1 MGRLSEAARR
11 DGLRIVTQG
20 GRPVFIH
27 LCYDVKNGFNRK
39 GQLAMAVWLAQPG
52 WLQENEARRPLG
64 VWEGPP
70 TCPPPTFP
78 PPTCPPPTCV
88 PLTGGPTGLLR
99 WPSCWR
105 TTPVPTRSGG
115 RCGLPRRWPAATCCA

>member
-1 MGRLSEAARR
+1 MSRLSEAARR

-64 VWEGPP
+64 LWEGPL
-70 TCPPPTFP
+70 TFP
-78 PPTCPPPTCV
+78 PPTCPPPTCL
-88 PLTGGPTGLLR
+88 PACRSLAGRPACSGGPR
-99 WPSCWR
+99 A
-105 TTPVPTRSGG
+105 GG
-115 RCGLPRRWPAATCCA
+115 RLRLRHVAAVATG

>member
-52 WLQENEARRPLG
+52 WLQENEARARYREMQG
-64 VWEGPP
+64 DA
-70 TCPPPTFP
+70 
-78 PPTCPPPTCV
+78 
-88 PLTGGPTGLLR
+88 
-99 WPSCWR
+99 
-105 TTPVPTRSGG
+105 G
-115 RCGLPRRWPAATCCA
+115 RCREM

>member
-1 MGRLSEAARR
+1 MSRLSEAARR

-20 GRPVFIH
+20 GRPVFLH

-64 VWEGPP
+64 LWEGL
-70 TCPPPTFP
+70 PPPARHP
-78 PPTCPPPTCV
+78 PARHPPAYV
-88 PLTGGPTGLLR
+88 PLTG
-99 WPSCWR
+99 
-105 TTPVPTRSGG
+105 
-115 RCGLPRRWPAATCCA
+115 

>member
-1 MGRLSEAARR
+1 MSRLSEAARR

-52 WLQENEARRPLG
+52 WLQENEARVTLETELAASLDALRVAL
-64 VWEGPP
+64 
-70 TCPPPTFP
+70 
-78 PPTCPPPTCV
+78 V
-88 PLTGGPTGLLR
+88 P
-99 WPSCWR
+99 SK
-105 TTPVPTRSGG
+105 
-115 RCGLPRRWPAATCCA
+115 